1 MIGNRFNVGSTCTRI
16 LQTFSLRWNMKDN
29 FPVFVRQE
37 TSVAAR
43 FPRQNIFRILIFIW
57 IALVL
62 SDCGKQSTLKT
73 LPVCFPVHLLDFHL
87 SGIGI

>member
-1 MIGNRFNVGSTCTRI
+1 MLSDVSSAPRFLVDRVFSFVVHAEFEVGI
-16 LQTFSLRWNMKDN
+16 LQR
-29 FPVFVRQE
+29 
-37 TSVAAR
+37 
-43 FPRQNIFRILIFIW
+43 IFIW

-73 LPVCFPVHLLDFHL
+73 LPV